1 VSETLLPAT
10 PCPFDEVFLAEL
22 LYDPEVLLLDELLEI
37 DPEQSLVRARLRV
50 DETLPLTAHQR
61 THPERHP
68 RHLAGGL
75 ILHAT
80 GSLGFVHAYYLLDLR
95 TSEGWTGY
103 GTHIHRAVF
112 RGLIEPGDEVEATC
126 RATRLRLGD
135 ERHVVRY
142 AFDFRRDGKR
152 VYEGDP
158 TARWFRVTP
167 G

>member
-1 VSETLLPAT
+1 LSLPAT
-10 PCPFDEVFLAEL
+10 PCRFDEAFLAEL
-22 LYDPEVLLLDELLEI
+22 LYDPEVLLLDELLEV
-37 DPEQSLVRARLRV
+37 DPERSLVRASLHI
-50 DETLPLTAHQR
+50 DPDLPLTAQQR

-80 GSLGFVHAYYLLDLR
+80 GSLGFVHAYYLLGLR
-95 TSEGWTGY
+95 TSQGWTGY

-112 RGLIEPGDEVEATC
+112 RGLIEPGDRVEAEC
-126 RATRLRLGD
+126 RGTRVRLGP

-152 VYEGDP
+152 VYEGDQ
-158 TARWFRVTP
+158 TAMWFRVLDE
-167 G
+167 